1 MKKEHEMN
9 VKDMKSKKENVLFR
23 PTYPL
28 MKTNSAHVMRKL
40 KR

>member
-23 PTYPL
+23 STATYPL
-28 MKTNSAHVMRKL
+28 MKTG
-40 KR
+40 